1 MYVKLLYSLQIT
13 RHTNKLLCIIL
24 AVELE
29 KNTILYMDVSVVV
42 VTLAILLIVCIPLP
56 CLYKVMFVMLH
67 DSTVAICL

>member
-29 KNTILYMDVSVVV
+29 KNKFYMDVSVVV
-42 VTLAILLIVCIPLP
+42 VTLAILLIVCTPLP
-56 CLYKVMFVMLH
+56 CLYKVMFATLH
-67 DSTVAICL
+67 DSTVVICL